1 MSEEKKDKGLFIAVV
16 ISALILLA
24 AVIWAS
30 KKYAEPQPA
39 DMPNN
44 HDHSAADHQHEH
56 DSTTVQQGISSSQ
69 ESQETSNSIENTAG
83 SSSLTLQQI
92 AQMAQ
97 KSGMWSAYYN
107 DWFGKQA
114 PDFTM
119 TDINGKEH
127 KLSDYKG
134 KEVILVFWATWCP
147 PCRIEIPHLIELRN
161 LYGQD
166 KLAIL
171 AISNEPE
178 DLVKNFAK
186 SNNLN
191 YTVLLSISALSA
203 PYSYVNSIP
212 SSFFID
218 SEGKIK
224 FGTVGTLDLE
234 AMKAIVEAKQ

>member
-30 KKYAEPQPA
+30 KRYAEPQPA
-39 DMPNN
+39 DILNN
-44 HDHSAADHQHEH
+44 HEHSAADHQHEH
-56 DSTTVQQGISSSQ
+56 DSAPIQQ
-69 ESQETSNSIENTAG
+69 ESTSTQETQQTSNSIENTDG

-127 KLSDYKG
+127 K
-134 KEVILVFWATWCP
+134 
-147 PCRIEIPHLIELRN
+147 
-161 LYGQD
+161 
-166 KLAIL
+166 
-171 AISNEPE
+171 
-178 DLVKNFAK
+178 
-186 SNNLN
+186 
-191 YTVLLSISALSA
+191 
-203 PYSYVNSIP
+203 
-212 SSFFID
+212 
-218 SEGKIK
+218 
-224 FGTVGTLDLE
+224 
-234 AMKAIVEAKQ
+234 